1 MNGLQLLPLLT
12 ICFLAVF
19 VNVRHDRRLD
29 REEAAR
35 GASEGVRRHLWI
47 VPSEPEAPSASPHR
61 EVKLFDWERE
71 GLA

>member
-1 MNGLQLLPLLT
+1 MNGAQLLVVLT
-12 ICFLAVF
+12 ICFVAAF

-35 GASEGVRRHLWI
+35 GAVEARSRHLWL
-47 VPSEPEAPSASPHR
+47 VPSEPEVPSASPHR